1 MKNKQ
6 INNYNIY
13 IKMSLITSISKMNKP
28 NYKKKK
34 KMQKMKKLYTKMM
47 INDRKIIENKSD
59 SESLQISQ
67 TAP

>member
-13 IKMSLITSISKMNKP
+13 IKMSLVTSISKMNKP

-34 KMQKMKKLYTKMM
+34 RMQKMKKLYTKMM

-59 SESLQISQ
+59 SESLQIS
-67 TAP
+67 

>member
-1 MKNKQ
+1 
-6 INNYNIY
+6 
-13 IKMSLITSISKMNKP
+13 MSLVTSISKMNKP

-59 SESLQISQ
+59 SESLQIS
-67 TAP
+67 

>member
-13 IKMSLITSISKMNKP
+13 IKMSLVTSISKMNKP

-34 KMQKMKKLYTKMM
+34 RMQKMKKLYTKMM
-47 INDRKIIENKSD
+47 INDRKIIENNIA
-59 SESLQISQ
+59 Q
-67 TAP
+67 